1 MATLIVKTDVTE
13 YNRSTSN
20 NTKERVEMSSSVSPY
35 IDIVEVGVSA
45 SGKTKI
51 WHVVNKRSADDIPGI
66 IKWHGGW
73 RKYVYYSTEAFYDWQ
88 CLRQIADFI
97 EDQTTIHRE
106 SSR

>member
-1 MATLIVKTDVTE
+1 MIVFTE
-13 YNRSTSN
+13 VICYDRSTSIK
-20 NTKERVEMSSSVSPY
+20 TKERVEMSSSVSPY

-106 SSR
+106 SQR